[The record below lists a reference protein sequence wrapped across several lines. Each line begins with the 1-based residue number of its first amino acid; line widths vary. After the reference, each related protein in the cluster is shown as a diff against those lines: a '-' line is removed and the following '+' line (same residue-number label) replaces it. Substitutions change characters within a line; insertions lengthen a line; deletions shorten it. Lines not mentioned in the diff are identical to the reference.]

1 MKVDQGQ
8 DTTAEYEAVAK
19 ILRHTAV
26 KLDTA
31 QMFVATHTSGKAV
44 RLAIQQTHDALVAAM
59 HKAKEIS

>member
-1 MKVDQGQ
+1 MKIDQEE
-8 DTTAEYEAVAK
+8 DSTAEYEAVAK

-44 RLAIQQTHDALVAAM
+44 RLAIQQVHEALAAAA
-59 HKAKEIS
+59 HKAKEIR